1 MNVYLEIGSKK
12 VFAGAEDWPGLIR
25 AGKDEESA
33 LQALVAYAP
42 RYAKIMKLEKVDFQP
57 PQRVEDLKVVERLE
71 GNATTD
77 FGAPAVISKADAKPL
92 SDEELARYE
101 KILKASWKALEKAA
115 QAAEGK
121 ELRKGPR
128 GGGRE
133 VEGIVEHVSGANG
146 GYLTSLGWKMPK
158 IEGENWQ
165 KNLQEELEA
174 VREGLRQSVKGEIP
188 EKSPRG
194 KQRWPARYFV
204 RRTAWHVLD
213 HVWEIEDRVIEG

>member
-33 LQALVAYAP
+33 LQALVEYGP
-42 RYAKIMKLEKVDFQP
+42 RYSKILKQEKVDFQP
-57 PQRVEDLKVVERLE
+57 PQRVADLKVVERLE

-77 FGAPAVISKADAKPL
+77 FGAPAVISKADTKPVKE
-92 SDEELARYE
+92 EELERYE
-101 KILKASWKALEKAA
+101 KILKASWKALVKAI

-133 VEGIVEHVSGANG
+133 VEGIIEHISGGNQ

-158 IEGENWQ
+158 IEGDNWQ
-165 KNLQEELEA
+165 ENLQKELEA
-174 VREGLRQSVKGEIP
+174 MCEGLRQSVKGAIP

-204 RRTAWHVLD
+204 RRTVWHVLD
-213 HVWEIEDRVIEG
+213 HLWEIEDRVIEG